1 MAHELTK
8 TKIRYLVTLKELDP
22 EGRGIRSV
30 SVARKLN
37 ISRPSVHAMI
47 EKLSESGFVDK
58 EFYGIIYLTPK
69 GKRAAEHY
77 ANADWLD

>member
-8 TKIRYLVTLKELDP
+8 SKIRYLIAIRELDP

-37 ISRPSVHAMI
+37 ISRPSIHAMI
-47 EKLSESGFVDK
+47 EKLSDSGFVDK

-69 GKRAAEHY
+69 GQRAAEHY
-77 ANADWLD
+77 AGSVRLD